1 MSFLSFIK
9 GAYHSITHPR
19 STARKAYHDVK
30 HVIHEAISHPVIT
43 AEIAAAPFTH
53 GASLLLTAPTEV
65 VLHHHNSAILDV
77 TSAVGAGTAEGQ
89 KWIHTVVDPINKVV
103 TQATTG
109 ITSIIK
115 PVTDEIHSVT
125 SLVQSV
131 NDHLIQPI
139 ASDIH
144 AVLNAQS
151 AIQQAEHDDL
161 HHGILGMLRFA
172 SDVSNSLTSADSV
185 LARSN
190 AQLGEDQRIVAT
202 DVMAPAIE
210 DAGSVP
216 SIMRT
221 YHESYQRLVQST
233 PTPDYPHVDIE
244 SPAELPDLKAM
255 LNTAAEFV
263 LHPEKLKRELLAR
276 NREVLHTYLGRLTDT
291 AKDYGAELDALFSE
305 GLDELVPWLSVLG
318 TAIFDASMAGKAI
331 DIKYAQQAALWEQDL
346 RAQTPTE
353 LLDLGTL
360 ITAQRRGIVT
370 EQERIDQ
377 GLKTGLDRSR
387 QKVLYELTT
396 WLIPS
401 SLAIQWHARGY
412 IDAAT
417 MTTILEWNNV
427 SEADQG
433 NLVDSTYAL
442 ANPREW
448 IALHERDEFA
458 RANFFPE
465 SLGTEIPEAIA
476 AQYGRLQIEPF
487 QGQLDWTA
495 HWKFPPVAWWIKAY
509 FRGIR
514 TYTELTAAARMEN
527 IPPDVL
533 GDLVGVEQETIQ
545 QWMLPDV
552 IAAGVVTDAEFTDY
566 ARFIGMEP
574 RSAALLL
581 AWGKTKLKQPLAAA
595 YADLAKVTLGTATT
609 LYEAGSVDRATL
621 LGVFRAHGYS
631 AEAADLAAEGVDL
644 KAEAK
649 DRAAALDTLA
659 AEVDLGRRTLESA
672 LSEAYKDQYTAVEI
686 ERLESKVRTKK
697 LAKAKLPSESQ
708 LHKMLTDS
716 LLTTPQ
722 YVAGL
727 ELIGYAPAWAQLI
740 AASELGLTLEEL
752 EAQL

>member
-1 MSFLSFIK
+1 MSFLHWIK
-9 GAYHSITHPR
+9 QEWHVVSHPVD
-19 STARKAYHDVK
+19 TVEKIWHADK
-30 HVIHEAISHPVIT
+30 HAIHEAVTHPVIT
-43 AEIAAAPFTH
+43 AEIAAAPFTG
-53 GASLLLTAPTEV
+53 GATLALLGPTEIA
-65 VLHHHNSAILDV
+65 LHHHNSPYLDIASGIGANTATGKKY
-77 TSAVGAGTAEGQ
+77 TSELL
-89 KWIHTVVDPINKVV
+89 DPIDKYVK
-103 TQATTG
+103 QATTG
-109 ITSIIK
+109 LESIIQ
-115 PVTDEIHSVT
+115 PITADIHSVT

-151 AIQQAEHDDL
+151 DIQQAEHDDL

-172 SDVSNSLTSADSV
+172 TDVSNSLTTADSV

-190 AQLGEDQRIVAT
+190 AQLGEDQRATAT
-202 DVMAPAIE
+202 DVMVPAIE
-210 DAGSVP
+210 EAGSIP
-216 SIMRT
+216 AIMRT
-221 YHESYQRLVQST
+221 YHESYQRLAQST

-331 DIKYAQQAALWEQDL
+331 DVKYAQQAALWEQDL
-346 RAQTPTE
+346 KAQTPTE

-360 ITAQRRGIVT
+360 ITAQRRGVIT

-448 IALHERDEFA
+448 IALHERDVFA

-465 SLGTEIPEAIA
+465 SLGSEIPEAIA

-514 TYTELTAAARMEN
+514 TYRELDAAARMEN
-527 IPPDVL
+527 VPPDVI

-552 IAAGVVTDAEFTDY
+552 IAAGVVTDAEFTEY

-574 RSAALLL
+574 KSAALLL
-581 AWGKTKLKQPLAAA
+581 EWGKTKLKQPLAGA

-686 ERLESKVRTKK
+686 EHLESKVRTKK

-708 LHKMLTDS
+708 LHKMLTVS

-727 ELIGYAPAWAQLI
+727 ELIGYAPAWARLI